1 MNAAGRPVSTPAS
14 RNGPL
19 RDLVVLDVTRVVAG
33 PYCSMILADLGA
45 RVIKIEHPD
54 DPDYVRD
61 FPPFLKSD
69 APESDGAGDEGGRF
83 SAFFAQYNRH
93 KEGITLNLKHA
104 EGRALLKRLVRS
116 AHVLVENFR
125 PGTMQRFG
133 VGYEALREENPK
145 LVYVAI
151 SGFGQ
156 TGPNALRPGFDNS
169 GQATGGLWSMNGYPD
184 RDPVRV
190 GTIIGD
196 VSATLFAAIG
206 VLAAVREAERTGLGQ
221 MVDVSQQDA
230 VLALTEN
237 AVVKYTV
244 EGEIAR
250 PLGNDHPFVRP
261 YGQFP
266 CKDGQVFFGGYNDKL
281 WALSCRKFGTPEA
294 LQDPEIDSMSKRFD
308 PDVYRRR
315 VKPIV
320 EDWFREKTKR
330 ELEELAGDDIP
341 LCAVKNIQ
349 EVVEDP
355 HIAARGMIVDV
366 DYPEGRVGLF
376 GTPIKLSRTPAEAC
390 GLAPRL
396 GQHNE
401 RVYADLLGLDAAEL
415 ARLSAMGA
423 I

>member
-1 MNAAGRPVSTPAS
+1 MNATAANAPPLPP

-19 RDLVVLDVTRVVAG
+19 RDLVVLDITRVVAG

-45 RVIKIEHPD
+45 RVIKVEHPE

-61 FPPFLKSD
+61 FPPFLKI
-69 APESDGAGDEGGRF
+69 DGPQGDGLEGEGNRF

-93 KEGITLNLKHA
+93 KEGITLNLKH
-104 EGRALLKRLVRS
+104 EQGRALLKQLVRR
-116 AHVLVENFR
+116 ADVLVENFR
-125 PGTMQRFG
+125 PGTLQRFG
-133 VGYEALREENPK
+133 VGYEVLREENPK
-145 LVYVAI
+145 LVYAAI

-206 VLAAVREAERTGLGQ
+206 VLAAVREAERTGIGQ

-244 EGEIAR
+244 DGEIAR

-266 CKDGQVFFGGYNDKL
+266 CKDGHVFFGGYNDKL
-281 WALSCRKFGTPEA
+281 WAQSCRKFGTPGLLDDA
-294 LQDPEIDSMSKRFD
+294 EIDSMSKRFD
-308 PDVYRRR
+308 PDVYKRRIEP
-315 VKPIV
+315 VV
-320 EDWFREKTKR
+320 EAWFRDRSKA
-330 ELEELAGDDIP
+330 ELEALAGDDIP
-341 LCAVKNIQ
+341 LCAVKNIK

-355 HIAARGMIVDV
+355 HIAARRMIVDV
-366 DYPEGRVGLF
+366 QYPEGRAGLF
-376 GTPIKLSRTPAEAC
+376 GTPIKLSNTPAEAC
-390 GLAPRL
+390 GLAPRI
-396 GQHNE
+396 GEHNA
-401 RVYADLLGLDAAEL
+401 RVYADLLGLGDAEL
-415 ARLSAMGA
+415 ASLKAQGA